1 MMRKAHRGRW
11 GLRGEHRASEGEGG
25 EGRRCGMGL
34 GGTHCALSLVCDG
47 VQHDITGTPGRIG
60 VSLSDT
66 LHQQQGTTQSPTL
79 PVARWNLFLSPVTA
93 Y

>member
-1 MMRKAHRGRW
+1 MMRKAQGVVGVEGMSGG
-11 GLRGEHRASEGEGG
+11 GLRVGWD
-25 EGRRCGMGL
+25 L
-34 GGTHCALSLVCDG
+34 GGTHCALSLFCDG

-66 LHQQQGTTQSPTL
+66 LHQQQGRTQSPAL
-79 PVARWNLFLSPVTA
+79 PVARWYLFLSPVTA